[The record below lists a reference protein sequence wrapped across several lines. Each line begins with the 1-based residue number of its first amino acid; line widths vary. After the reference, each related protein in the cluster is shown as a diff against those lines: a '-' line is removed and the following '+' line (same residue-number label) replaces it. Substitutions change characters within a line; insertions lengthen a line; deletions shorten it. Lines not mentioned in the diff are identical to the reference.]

1 MADSKKTIHQMSDEK
16 KKPGQG
22 EDANIVESAPSSA
35 APAQSIVPA
44 AQSDSS
50 KTWVF

>member
-22 EDANIVESAPSSA
+22 ETL
-35 APAQSIVPA
+35 
-44 AQSDSS
+44 
-50 KTWVF
+50 KKVFRYIFYITCDDFGGADTLCA